1 MNIFY
6 IFQHYVVNSSIGCI
20 YTHYMLILL
29 HTIHY
34 QQVQQNSSIREIYK
48 FI

>member
-6 IFQHYVVNSSIGCI
+6 ILRFYIINVSIGCI
-20 YTHYMLILL
+20 YTHYMFILL
-29 HTIHY
+29 HTIHF